1 MVKKGDFLEIE
12 YTGIMKEEGI
22 VFDTTDLEVAK
33 ANELYNEKANY
44 DPIIICLGQGHL
56 LKGLEEELEGKEIG
70 KDLTIELSPEKAFG
84 KKDVKFIKMIPYSVF
99 RKQQIEPQP
108 GMQVNVDGA
117 IGMVKTAAGGR
128 CLVDFNHPLSGR
140 EVIYKVKINKI
151 ITDDKEKIKSV
162 LALSLNLETDIEIKE
177 NNAKIKIKKEIPKEI
192 QENVIK
198 NLKELIPSVKTF
210 DFVIEKEPE
219 KK

>member
-151 ITDDKEKIKSV
+151 ITDDK
-162 LALSLNLETDIEIKE
+162 
-177 NNAKIKIKKEIPKEI
+177 KK
-192 QENVIK
+192 
-198 NLKELIPSVKTF
+198 
-210 DFVIEKEPE
+210 
-219 KK
+219 